1 MPFLKS
7 QQHCIKRRL
16 FMKKILG
23 FAVIIIC
30 TLLLL
35 PLTSL
40 KSTSNKAIATVSP
53 IKDTMDTAKKQE
65 TFMLCNTSTND
76 VKEISTQEYIFGVVA
91 AEMPALYEEEAL
103 KAQAVA
109 AYTFACYRKNKN
121 IDKDYDITDD
131 HLSDQSFIT
140 LEEATARWGD
150 NAQVYTEKINKAISE
165 VQDYMITYND
175 EPILAVY
182 HAISF
187 GNTEDSKNVWG
198 GDYPYLKSVESY
210 GDKLSE
216 GYISTLTVP
225 EEKFKETLSSK
236 VEFIGSPQDFLGK
249 INRTDAGGV
258 KDIKI
263 CDNEVSGSE
272 IRELF
277 GLRSSNF
284 EIEYKDGNFNFT
296 VYGYGHA
303 VGLSQNGADYMAKQ
317 GSDFK
322 EILNHYYKNCKIEKI
337 E

>member
-1 MPFLKS
+1 
-7 QQHCIKRRL
+7 
-16 FMKKILG
+16 MKKILG

-263 CDNEVSGSE
+263 CGNEVTGSQ

-296 VYGYGHA
+296 VYGYGHS

>member
-1 MPFLKS
+1 
-7 QQHCIKRRL
+7 
-16 FMKKILG
+16 MKKIFG
-23 FAVIIIC
+23 FTAIILSA
-30 TLLLL
+30 LLLL
-35 PLTSL
+35 PLTAL
-40 KSTSNKAIATVSP
+40 KSTSNNVLATLSP
-53 IKDTMDTAKKQE
+53 TKDIVTTSSKQE
-65 TFMLCNTSTND
+65 TFMLCNTSTNN
-76 VKEISTQEYIFGVVA
+76 VEEISSDEYIFGVVA

-121 IDKDYDITDD
+121 TNKDYDITDN
-131 HLSDQSFIT
+131 HLFDQSFIT
-140 LEEATARWGD
+140 LEEATSRWGD

-165 VQDYMITYND
+165 VKDYMITYNN

-210 GDKLSE
+210 GDKLCE
-216 GYISTLTVP
+216 GYISTISVS
-225 EEKFKETLSSK
+225 EEEFKETLNSK
-236 VEFIGSPQDFLGK
+236 IEFIGSPEDFLGK
-249 INRTDAGGV
+249 VTRTDAGGV
-258 KDIKI
+258 KEIKI
-263 CDNEVSGSE
+263 CGNEVSGSE

-277 GLRSSNF
+277 SLRSSNF

-296 VYGYGHA
+296 VCGYGHS

-317 GSDFK
+317 GSNFK
-322 EILNHYYKNCKIEKI
+322 EILSHYYKGCKIEKI